1 MAEDG
6 RRGRGGRSSR
16 IIPQNHRPLRKSLPS
31 LFHIFLPLSL
41 FFLSFLISS
50 LSLFFFII
58 LLSIFLPT
66 IVFLPYRPPSLF
78 LYSFHH
84 HISSPPS
91 PSSLTATVCFSQSNG
106 RRGNLTPC
114 PCHSSPRPLG
124 RCGASC
130 HLRLNRLGTNT
141 TIS

>member
-31 LFHIFLPLSL
+31 LLFFLHLSL

-66 IVFLPYRPPSLF
+66 IVFLPYLPPSLF

-84 HISSPPS
+84 NISSPPS
-91 PSSLTATVCFSQSNG
+91 PSSLTATVCFSPSNG
-106 RRGNLTPC
+106 RMGNLTPC

-124 RCGASC
+124 RCGVSY
-130 HLRLNRLGTNT
+130 HLRLNRLATNT